1 MTNEVA
7 KMEEPAKPMTA
18 QEMKEHINI
27 IQRILNEV
35 MKKGTHYDAL
45 PGCGG
50 KPVLLK
56 PGAEKIL
63 ATFRIGVEVLVE
75 DLSDEFD
82 YRYRVICRGFH
93 IPTGNTVGFGIG
105 EASTGEKKYKWRIA
119 VCDEE
124 YNETPETRRQIY
136 YSKDRSGTIIKIQQV
151 RQNPADL
158 ANTVLKMAKKRAM
171 VDLCLT
177 VTACSDVFVQDLDD
191 PDSETS
197 VNPLDS
203 APQSRYSPPR
213 QKGAAPNNVISEPQ
227 RKRLYA
233 IGKQQELT
241 EEEMS
246 FIVYNLAG
254 VNRSQEIT
262 LENYDKIVAVF
273 SNAVHGK
280 VIPEENS
287 EK

>member
-63 ATFRIGVEVLVE
+63 ATFRIGVEVIVE

-191 PDSETS
+191 PDSETPA
-197 VNPLDS
+197 NPLNS
-203 APQSRYSPPR
+203 APQSRYSPPS

-262 LENYDKIVAVF
+262 LENYDKIVAAF

-287 EK
+287 KK